1 MELMTRV
8 DEKFIFHQ
16 QKLESVLDQISSFYK
31 IVSFDNN
38 FIQDYKTKYLDSAD
52 RIFYNQHHN
61 GRYSRY
67 KIRFREYVNSNL
79 SYLEIKKKNN
89 KKRCSTCFSS
99 VWRFLRFF
107 LQGGFKCALCY

>member
-16 QKLESVLDQISSFYK
+16 QKLESVLDLISSFYK

-52 RIFYNQHHN
+52 RIFIINTIMADIVDTKLDLEN
-61 GRYSRY
+61 MS
-67 KIRFREYVNSNL
+67 IAI
-79 SYLEIKKKNN
+79 YLI
-89 KKRCSTCFSS
+89 
-99 VWRFLRFF
+99 
-107 LQGGFKCALCY
+107 